1 MGVPSISV
9 QELRISAVP
18 PAAWARS
25 GGGVESPPK
34 EAAPAARE
42 IRAVSGETQR
52 PAPESFSDTTGVR
65 LRVDR
70 ETNRIIA
77 QIVDEDDNVIRQIPP
92 EDALRIA
99 AQTRELLGLLFD
111 QSA

>member
-9 QELRISAVP
+9 QELRSSAVP
-18 PAAWARS
+18 PAARVLS
-25 GGGVESPPK
+25 GGADSSPS
-34 EAAPAARE
+34 ETAPAARE
-42 IRAVSGETQR
+42 ARAATGETQR
-52 PAPESFSDTTGVR
+52 PAPESLSDTTGVK
-65 LRVDR
+65 LHVDKA
-70 ETNRIIA
+70 TKRIIA
-77 QIVDEDDNVIRQIPP
+77 QIVDANGDVVRQIPP